1 MIGEKIRSLREKKGF
16 TQEEIAEHLHIS
28 PSAYARMERGESNSW
43 ASHLERLCSLFD
55 ISVSE
60 LFNTDHVVFNHK
72 AKGDYA
78 QNNAVNNGYII
89 NQLSEKL
96 IDQYEARIAEK
107 NAIISEQKE
116 QINELK
122 EQLKKEVK

>member
-1 MIGEKIRSLREKKGF
+1 MISEKIRSLREKKGF

-55 ISVSE
+55 ISASE
-60 LFNTDHVVFNHK
+60 LFNTDTLILNQKNVK
-72 AKGDYA
+72 S
-78 QNNAVNNGYII
+78 NNNNNGYTI
-89 NQLSEKL
+89 NHLSEKL

-107 NAIISEQKE
+107 DDIIE
-116 QINELK
+116 ELK
-122 EQLKKEVK
+122 ERLKKESRVP

>member
-1 MIGEKIRSLREKKGF
+1 MISEKIRSLREKKGF

-55 ISVSE
+55 ISASE
-60 LFNTDHVVFNHK
+60 LFNTDTLILNQKNV
-72 AKGDYA
+72 KG
-78 QNNAVNNGYII
+78 NNNNGYTI

-107 NAIISEQKE
+107 DTVIKE
-116 QINELK
+116 LRRQVNK
-122 EQLKKEVK
+122 FKKERK